1 MHINVP
7 LHRMQRLM
15 KMSFW
20 WAEPVTVCD
29 SDIVRAAPSLWCIR
43 PVCSGLYFYC
53 SVISTLF
60 YLTATLL
67 ISNKV
72 LFANLLPLL
81 MFVCSLFFLCLGFSL
96 CLLTPLIWLFSLPLL
111 LLHARVVCLFW
122 CVRSDDSRPLPHTP
136 LPRDR
141 GVRGGGHQQ
150 RGLLS
155 PCLPLPFSRG

>member
-1 MHINVP
+1 MYLCIAY
-7 LHRMQRLM
+7 RD
-15 KMSFW
+15 W
-20 WAEPVTVCD
+20 WKWVSDELNLWQNERVT
-29 SDIVRAAPSLWCIR
+29 W
-43 PVCSGLYFYC
+43 SGLFLHFDVSDLFALDYIFYC
-53 SVISTLF
+53 GVFSTLF
-60 YLTATLL
+60 YLTTTLL
-67 ISNKV
+67 SAFCQLASLVNICV
-72 LFANLLPLL
+72 L
-81 MFVCSLFFLCLGFSL
+81 SLFLSLGFFL
-96 CLLTPLIWLFSLPLL
+96 CLLTPLIWLFSLPVL